1 VKQLIIAALLI
12 FSIALSRADLSSQVS
27 IEEIMTNVGVVVYT
41 RSESNGTLDAKWSHS
56 TNGSGTGRLTGGS
69 PGEFAGSYDAIYFD
83 DHGKVKFS
91 LDLNVQ
97 NKGDH
102 YDLIWN
108 MKGEGEGETV
118 AIGIGTV
125 VNGNLVVGYSFVDVK
140 WLRRP

>member
-1 VKQLIIAALLI
+1 VKQLIISALVI
-12 FSIALSRADLSSQVS
+12 FSIAYSRADLSGQES

-56 TNGSGTGRLTGGS
+56 INGSGTGRLTGGPS
-69 PGEFAGSYDAIYFD
+69 GEFAGSYGAIYFD
-83 DHGKVKFS
+83 DHGREKFS

-102 YDLIWN
+102 YDLIWS
-108 MKGEGEGETV
+108 MKGETV

-140 WLRRP
+140 WLSRP